1 MGQMILAWDCC
12 LSAIS
17 RGEEKRKDRY
27 AEERK
32 SHVDLDTPRRVG
44 SIRRN
49 VGMSLFAYSMR
60 MRQGF
65 SATGQQGV
73 SSEVCGS
80 ILRLNHRN
88 GCLPGWIEEGQRH
101 DLCGNGVAHGFHGHL
116 DAQRCPG
123 RCTPAAYAAQGD
135 HLF

>member
-1 MGQMILAWDCC
+1 MILAWDCC

-60 MRQGF
+60 MRQGLQRDGLARRF
-65 SATGQQGV
+65 FRGMRIDFTPKSPERL
-73 SSEVCGS
+73 SSWV
-80 ILRLNHRN
+80 
-88 GCLPGWIEEGQRH
+88 
-101 DLCGNGVAHGFHGHL
+101 D
-116 DAQRCPG
+116 
-123 RCTPAAYAAQGD
+123 
-135 HLF
+135 